1 MSTETTPP
9 TADPVGGYDSARRSV
24 GGVVRTHAI
33 ERPGAVALRFGDLTI
48 TWAEHYERAMRA
60 ASALVGSGVGSQDH
74 VAFIDKNGVEFFEV
88 LFGCGLANAIDV
100 AVNWRLAPPEILYTV
115 NDATAKVLVV
125 GPDFFHAVEQIEK
138 DLTTVTKIVAIGE
151 HPRWES
157 FEDWLAAAPAV
168 DPHVPTE
175 LLDVAIQLY
184 TSGTT
189 GLPKGVMLSNK
200 NLFTL
205 LDKVAASWGFG
216 LAETNLVCMPLFH
229 IGGAGWA
236 LAGMYNGCKS
246 VLVREFIPNA
256 VLDTLTSE
264 GVTTALFVPAMLGF
278 LSMVPGAADRTYPIK
293 RIVYGAAPITD
304 ETLLAAM
311 RTFKCMFFQVYGMT
325 ETTGG
330 FTQLDDAD
338 HDPNGPRA
346 HLLRSA
352 GKASAWVEMK
362 IMDLENDSECA
373 SGDVGEVW
381 TRSDQN
387 MLGYWAKP
395 EETAKTLLPDGWLRT
410 GDAGYLDEEGFLFL
424 TDRVKDMVVSGGEN
438 IYPAEVENAIA
449 SHPAVAEVGVIG
461 VPSER
466 WGETVKAIVVKRP
479 GMDVT
484 APEIIAFAK
493 ERLAS
498 YKCPTSVDFIDVL
511 PRNPSGKV
519 LKKDLREPFWA
530 GHARRVN

>member
-1 MSTETTPP
+1 MSTPIPTTSMR
-9 TADPVGGYDSARRSV
+9 TERYDPARRSV
-24 GGVVRTHAI
+24 GGVVRTQAGA
-33 ERPGAVALRFGDLTI
+33 RPDAVALRFVDRTI
-48 TWAEHYERAMRA
+48 TWAEHYERAKRA
-60 ASALVGSGVGSQDH
+60 ASAMIASGVRSQDH
-74 VAFIDKNGVEFFEV
+74 VAFLDKNGVEFFE
-88 LFGCGLANAIDV
+88 LLYGCGLANAINV
-100 AVNWRLAPPEILYTV
+100 SVNWRLAAPEILYTL
-115 NDATAKVLVV
+115 NDAEAKVLVV
-125 GPDFFHAVEQIEK
+125 GPDFFDTIELIEK
-138 DLTTVTKIVAIGE
+138 DLTTVTKIVAIGD

-157 FEDWLAAAPAV
+157 FDDWLSGAPAE
-168 DPHVPTE
+168 DPHVPTAY
-175 LLDVAIQLY
+175 LDCAIQLY

-205 LDKVAASWGFG
+205 LDEVAEPWGFG
-216 LAETNLVCMPLFH
+216 LGETNLVCMPLFH

-236 LAGMYNGCKS
+236 IAGMYNGCTS
-246 VLVREFIPNA
+246 VLVREFVPSV
-256 VLDTLTSE
+256 VLDTLVSE

-293 RIVYGAAPITD
+293 RIVYGASPITN

-311 RTFKCMFFQVYGMT
+311 RTFKCEFFQVYGMT

-330 FTQLDDAD
+330 FTQLDSRD

-352 GKASAWVEMK
+352 GKAFPWVEMK
-362 IMDLENDSECA
+362 IMDLEKETECA
-373 SGDVGEVW
+373 PGEVGEVW

-387 MLGYWAKP
+387 MTGYWAKP

-410 GDAGYLDEEGFLFL
+410 GDAGYMDEDGFLFL
-424 TDRVKDMVVSGGEN
+424 TDRVKDMIVSGGEN
-438 IYPAEVENAIA
+438 VYPAEVENAIA
-449 SHPAVAEVGVIG
+449 SHPAVGEVGVIG

-466 WGETVKAIVVKRP
+466 WGETVMAIVVRRA
-479 GMDVT
+479 GMEVT
-484 APEIIAFAK
+484 APEIIVFAK

-498 YKCPTSVDFIDVL
+498 YKCPTSVDFIDAL